1 MMFVD
6 DISYTPASAS
16 ELDIKCYNVWRD
28 GILVGTVGADVTS
41 FTDEAPDCADPAY
54 VLTVLYDK
62 GESAPTAEV
71 HISASG
77 LSAVGTVA
85 PVISAVQG
93 FVTVANAEGI
103 DVAVVAPDGTV
114 IATGHGAA
122 SMRIPVAP
130 GIYIVTAG
138 DVVAKVAV
146 E

>member
-16 ELDIKCYNVWRD
+16 ELDIKGYNVWRD
-28 GILVGTVGADVTS
+28 GTLVGTVGADVTS

-62 GESAPTAEV
+62 GESAPTEEV
-71 HISASG
+71 HISAAG
-77 LSAVGTVA
+77 R
-85 PVISAVQG
+85 
-93 FVTVANAEGI
+93 
-103 DVAVVAPDGTV
+103 
-114 IATGHGAA
+114 GAA